1 MPLMVA
7 SVSGVSGGSVGSVA
21 LTDRFQSPE
30 CDLGCQAPYHVG
42 QRAKAE
48 GAIGHTAV
56 KGGSISG
63 TQSFIFSDLGLSH
76 VYFLPASL

>member
-7 SVSGVSGGSVGSVA
+7 SVSVSGVSGGSVGSVA

-48 GAIGHTAV
+48 GAMGIRLLKEA
-56 KGGSISG
+56 
-63 TQSFIFSDLGLSH
+63 QFLGLKAS
-76 VYFLPASL
+76 FLVILR